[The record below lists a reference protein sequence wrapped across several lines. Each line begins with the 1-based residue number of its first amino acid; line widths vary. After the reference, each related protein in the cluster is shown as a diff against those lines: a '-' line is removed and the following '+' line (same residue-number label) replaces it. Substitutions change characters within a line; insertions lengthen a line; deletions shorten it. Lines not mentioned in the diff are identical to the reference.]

1 LILRDSTEQIEFVTC
16 ISAQTTYIP
25 TMAIDLI
32 PNAPTVNRVVVAMS
46 GGVDSSTTAALM
58 VEAGYEVIGVT
69 LKLYDSGGGIERKG
83 ACCAGKDIVDARRV
97 AEKLKIPHYVLD
109 YESRFRDE
117 VIDDFAESYL
127 RGETPIPCVR
137 CNQTVKFR
145 DLLAT
150 AKDLDAEAL
159 VTGHYVRRVEG
170 LAGPELHRGADLTKD
185 QSYFLFAT
193 TRPQLSYL
201 WFPLGSMEK
210 AETRYHA
217 ERFQLPVSDKPDSQD
232 ICFVSN
238 GDYAQLLGK
247 LRPNS
252 WEPGDIVDVNGK
264 RLGGHRGIV
273 HFTIG
278 QRRGLGVAVGEPLYV
293 IHIDP
298 PSRQVVVGPKEYLKW
313 QSCVITD
320 VNWLVEPRKLS
331 ENYDVQ
337 VKIRSSAPLLTAR
350 LAVMD
355 EKRWRV
361 TFSEPTSATSPG
373 QAVVIYKAERMLGG
387 GWITRDET

>member
-1 LILRDSTEQIEFVTC
+1 
-16 ISAQTTYIP
+16 
-25 TMAIDLI
+25 
-32 PNAPTVNRVVVAMS
+32 
-46 GGVDSSTTAALM
+46 
-58 VEAGYEVIGVT
+58 
-69 LKLYDSGGGIERKG
+69 
-83 ACCAGKDIVDARRV
+83 
-97 AEKLKIPHYVLD
+97 
-109 YESRFRDE
+109 
-117 VIDDFAESYL
+117 
-127 RGETPIPCVR
+127 
-137 CNQTVKFR
+137 
-145 DLLAT
+145 
-150 AKDLDAEAL
+150 
-159 VTGHYVRRVEG
+159 
-170 LAGPELHRGADLTKD
+170 
-185 QSYFLFAT
+185 
-193 TRPQLSYL
+193 
-201 WFPLGSMEK
+201 MEK